1 MNMKTITV
9 TLTVPAHMSETELR
23 SRISMLTSTD
33 WLASFWSIED
43 VKEVADHLSDDE
55 CREVLKR
62 VEKNH
67 NAEVGI
73 NWDVL
78 EFHADQ
84 VTA

>member
-23 SRISMLTSTD
+23 SRISMLVSPD
-33 WLASFWSIED
+33 WLTSFWSIED

-55 CREVLKR
+55 CRAVLDR
-62 VEKNH
+62 VESNH
-67 NAEVGI
+67 DAEVGI

-78 EFHADQ
+78 RFHAEQ
-84 VTA
+84 VTI